1 LPASGTIRGLPVAL
15 VADSCEA
22 AVIMKNPFVGRRS
35 VEGPLR
41 CAFRKKRAVESAGG
55 VAPTAALPRRFQLHS
70 LPLRIRKGTA

>member
-1 LPASGTIRGLPVAL
+1 
-15 VADSCEA
+15 
-22 AVIMKNPFVGRRS
+22 MKNPFVGRRA